1 MSPSCAGFRG
11 IRKAPLW
18 CRSPRYHGQRY
29 SGSGRTGSALIGGR
43 FADMGRPYQGVQAEY
58 LRVPYGDFNCLRL
71 GEDAVEKELDYVM
84 VADIFPTGWHATEKA
99 GCTRGTLSSFTV
111 QDPSG

>member
-1 MSPSCAGFRG
+1 
-11 IRKAPLW
+11 
-18 CRSPRYHGQRY
+18 
-29 SGSGRTGSALIGGR
+29 
-43 FADMGRPYQGVQAEY
+43 MGRPYQGVQAEY

-111 QDPSG
+111 QDPSGSWPPTRPLSKGPAKSWSWTAKRTA